1 MTTLL
6 KMLAAVAVVLVPVMS
21 FAEDAHHPP
30 STVQEAPAEQAAPKQ
45 PAPDAMPGPGGGM
58 MGGGMMGGD
67 MMTMMQQMMMSNG
80 GMMGGMMS
88 ADGMADGIRQMMSPD
103 HVEGRIAFLHTELKV
118 TPAQEAL
125 WGAVAEALRKSA
137 RASENMM
144 QPATGAQTL
153 PSILANKEAAL
164 SLRLESVRSL
174 KAAVEPFYSSL
185 DDAQK
190 ATADKLMM
198 TMGMM

>member
-1 MTTLL
+1 
-6 KMLAAVAVVLVPVMS
+6 
-21 FAEDAHHPP
+21 
-30 STVQEAPAEQAAPKQ
+30 
-45 PAPDAMPGPGGGM
+45 
-58 MGGGMMGGD
+58 MGGGVMGGD
-67 MMTMMQQMMMSNG
+67 MMAMMQQMMKSNG
-80 GMMGGMMS
+80 GMMGGEMS

-137 RASENMM
+137 RASEHMM
-144 QPATGAQTL
+144 QPAAGAQTL
-153 PSILANKEAAL
+153 PSILANKEGAL

-174 KAAVEPFYSSL
+174 KAAVEPFHSSL

-190 ATADKLMM
+190 ATADKLMV

>member
-6 KMLAAVAVVLVPVMS
+6 KILAAVAVVLVPALS

-30 STVQEAPAEQAAPKQ
+30 STAQEAPAEQAAPKQ